1 MSSFLLAFGRLL
13 SIIYHIL
20 THPKRSSTMNTRA
33 LSKCLGKTMLFA
45 GLLIT
50 SLTAFEQRD
59 FLSGDEIMKKV
70 RERGMVDSEIG
81 LLRSSLIKKDGHVEE
96 REMISIFKKRP
107 DNSGYDYL
115 VRFVE
120 PQSMYGTTLLTSEA
134 KDGAIDQKL
143 YIPKQKSFKEVKGD
157 KAADYFKSTPFE
169 FEDVVR
175 ENPKRFQYSRML
187 NENINSIP
195 CYQIMAD
202 PVAKEDKE
210 RLHYERRILYI
221 SRSTFDIV
229 KVQYFDDKGNI
240 TRVFEGYDFSE
251 EDTALRPDR
260 GVMYDQSDK
269 ITSIV
274 TVIYRKKDASLPND
288 LFTENYIKN
297 WGPKQDEALLGN
309 TIEVLNSKVDAQD
322 PNNKDNL

>member
-1 MSSFLLAFGRLL
+1 
-13 SIIYHIL
+13 
-20 THPKRSSTMNTRA
+20 
-33 LSKCLGKTMLFA
+33 MLFA

-274 TVIYRKKDASLPND
+274 TVIYRKKDASLPSD